1 VIPTLALGMETTY
14 EELKSKVS
22 KLEEENKAL
31 IEFNESNVEKLKHMA
46 DLEFSNQ
53 AYETAN
59 PKFAIEMLDKH
70 NKDIYLYACKT
81 SESKQAL
88 MKGALSTNNP
98 NVVLAVTN
106 FLYLTLNAD
115 NFSAM
120 VMNNEIAVNL
130 FFNYLLEKDYAEFE
144 FNCLKHNKY
153 EIYVKASLKR
163 AISIEDNKKRK
174 EALYSLLCFCR
185 THLQRFSDTQ
195 NIIMSYLSEPAEW

>member
-1 VIPTLALGMETTY
+1 MEHHSFEHYEILAPLLNVVFVPRRTYMRILLTLFLILVIPTLALGMEPTY

-81 SESKQAL
+81 SES
-88 MKGALSTNNP
+88 
-98 NVVLAVTN
+98 
-106 FLYLTLNAD
+106 
-115 NFSAM
+115 
-120 VMNNEIAVNL
+120 
-130 FFNYLLEKDYAEFE
+130 
-144 FNCLKHNKY
+144 
-153 EIYVKASLKR
+153 
-163 AISIEDNKKRK
+163 
-174 EALYSLLCFCR
+174 
-185 THLQRFSDTQ
+185 
-195 NIIMSYLSEPAEW
+195 